1 MSLEA
6 FYTFNENSTTAIQD
20 YSTNNNIPTA
30 TNLTVQASSLLG
42 YELVFNSTTDKLR
55 VDLGLGDT
63 TNGGLILIVNLQAT
77 TGTQYIFTN
86 GSIDITWDG
95 TNLYF
100 TGYDE
105 FSNATDTLTYPAN
118 TGQYYTIG
126 ITTSSTYDISI
137 NGAAPTTLTLTGISF
152 TNPYWLLNTQ
162 YFGDT
167 GASNSANFILK
178 EVKIYSNT
186 LTAANFA
193 AIYDNPN
200 GITVTNSVQHN
211 YLIGDLIGNLDTL
224 QYAVVTY
231 IVNATQFKLQPLNTG
246 FDTGQVMQKL
256 GHVWD
261 TDKDH
266 YIYLTEDGIYFYDSI
281 NTVAEVLNSAN
292 LLWSLDEG
300 GIKRSYTTKTANY
313 TVTNTDSIIFCDT
326 SSGSFTITLPATPTD
341 KKEITIKDDAQT
353 FNSQP
358 LTINPNGNSLEG
370 STNEMLINAK
380 KASYTLFYKGT
391 GSNQEWK
398 II

>member
-6 FYTFNENSTTAIQD
+6 FYTFNENSITDIQD

-42 YELVFNSTTDKLR
+42 YELVFNSTTDKLAIN
-55 VDLGLGDT
+55 LG
-63 TNGGLILIVNLQAT
+63 GGNIAAGAVEIIVKLEAT
-77 TGTQYIFTN
+77 TGVKTIFFN
-86 GSIDITWDG
+86 GAILITWDG
-95 TNLYF
+95 TNLAI

-105 FSNATDTLTYPAN
+105 FGNN
-118 TGQYYTIG
+118 TTTSSQVLSTGVYYTIG
-126 ITTSSTYDISI
+126 ITTAGTYDVYI
-137 NGAAPTTLTLTGISF
+137 NGVFNGTLGLIFGFTGS
-152 TNPYWLLNTQ
+152 YWYLGLQT
-162 YFGDT
+162 FGDT
-167 GASNSANFILK
+167 GASDSANFTLK
-178 EVKIYSNT
+178 EVKIYSNV

-193 AIYDNPN
+193 AIYNSPN

-211 YLIGDLIGNLDTL
+211 YMLGDLIGNLDTL

-256 GHVWD
+256 GHIWD
-261 TDKDH
+261 ADNDH
-266 YIYLTEDGIYFYDSI
+266 FLYLTEDGIYYYDSI

-292 LLWSLDEG
+292 LVWSLDEG
-300 GIKRSYTTKTANY
+300 GGKKSYTTKTANY
-313 TVTNTDSIIFCDT
+313 TATNSDSIIFCDT

-341 KKEITIKDDAQT
+341 KKEIIIKDDAQT

-370 STNEMLINAK
+370 STNSMLINAK
-380 KASYTLFYKGT
+380 KASYTFFYKGT